1 MLQEQ
6 VNSVMFLYIMSLR
19 LIVVCL
25 ENMLNHY
32 GNHVVR
38 LGFRYDIWNNMNWL
52 ICVCS
57 IHTKGFGEPWGLL

>member
-1 MLQEQ
+1 
-6 VNSVMFLYIMSLR
+6 MFLYILSLR

-38 LGFRYDIWNNMNWL
+38 LGFRYDIWNHVVRLGFRYDIWNMNSL

-57 IHTKGFGEPWGLL
+57 IHTEGFAEP